1 MKKIISILSAVIT
14 VFSFFSF
21 NAYAQTPEINQD
33 AVINSDVDVVYGIY
47 NTDENSDISTCAS
60 NLIIAKSI
68 SLRKSGNIL
77 ILEATT
83 KGSSEVTKCGFT
95 YIKVQRLINNVWTDF
110 GTFCYKDQYSDS
122 NSMTFT
128 SNVYGPKGYTYRAIC
143 EHYAEKKV
151 LLGLKSKE
159 TAYNVTTTMY
169 FS

>member
-1 MKKIISILSAVIT
+1 MEPLIKCEHVDLG
-14 VFSFFSF
+14 
-21 NAYAQTPEINQD
+21 YENQD

-159 TAYNVTTTMY
+159 TAYNVTRTMY